1 MASNQKRNGHA
12 PSSTPPQS
20 PTQVRRGIFEE
31 LTDTEIS
38 EGSKDVLRNLISKDL
53 VLAYLTEAE
62 VNEVK
67 WHIRVVKELYLSMHP
82 PQDCEI
88 SGGDRAAI
96 NDAPEDTLTPLTE
109 EERVNVETFF
119 MTVQSRVT
127 RARDMKQQEMTRTQI
142 AEHRDNGDND
152 SDGGLMGKIRS

>member
-1 MASNQKRNGHA
+1 MSSQQHNGHA
-12 PSSTPPQS
+12 AGSPPPS
-20 PTQVRRGIFEE
+20 PTQVRKGIFEE

-67 WHIRVVKELYLSMHP
+67 WHIRVVKELYLTLHP

-96 NDAPEDTLTPLTE
+96 NDDPTDTLHPLTE

-142 AEHRDNGDND
+142 AEHRDNTEDNE
-152 SDGGLMGKIRS
+152 SGGLLGRIRS